1 MKWIN
6 PMQPSIAG
14 SIALLAWRLLE
25 FYGKDPVQCFASSG
39 FNREQLED
47 SKTRMSY
54 QVYDEIWACTQRVIV
69 DPCAGLNVTQFWHPA
84 TFGVLGYAMLSS
96 SSLRVSLQRMVRY
109 QQVVA
114 NESEIT
120 LTETAK
126 GLLLEQP
133 IFPHQTD
140 GFPLEVDVALVTLL
154 HICRFNY
161 GDVFDPVEVN
171 LRRSK
176 PGCAGRY
183 YAFYRC
189 PVNFSADA
197 NNMVLPIEAMD
208 KPLPGTDQQLTRMHN
223 RVLQKYLEQQQS
235 SKMVARV
242 RESIVAHLP
251 SGDVNK
257 QQVAKAL
264 HMSTRTLQRRL
275 QEEGSSFVEI
285 LNKTRRELA
294 LQYIQDDSLPLKE
307 VSYLLGYSNSTS
319 FSKAF
324 KRWTGKK
331 PSTARI

>member
-25 FYGKDPVQCFASSG
+25 YYGKDPAQCFASSG

-140 GFPLEVDVALVTLL
+140 GFPLEVDVALTTLL

-176 PGCAGRY
+176 PECAGRY

-189 PVNFSADA
+189 PINFSADA
-197 NNMVLPIEAMD
+197 NNIVLPLEAMD
-208 KPLPGTDQQLTRMHN
+208 KPLPGADQQLIRMHN
-223 RVLQKYLEQQQS
+223 RVLQKYLEQQQR
-235 SKMVARV
+235 SKMVASV

-257 QQVAKAL
+257 HQVAKAL

-285 LNKTRRELA
+285 LNETRRELA

-307 VSYLLGYSNSTS
+307 VSYLLGYSNSTT

-324 KRWTGKK
+324 KRWTGKN